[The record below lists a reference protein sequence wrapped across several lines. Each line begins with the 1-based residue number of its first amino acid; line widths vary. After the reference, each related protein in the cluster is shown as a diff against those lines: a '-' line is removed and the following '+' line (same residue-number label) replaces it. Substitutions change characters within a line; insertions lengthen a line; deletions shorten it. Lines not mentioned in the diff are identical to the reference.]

1 MSGAIDG
8 IISGFN
14 TSEMIDAILT
24 FEKNKVTLLENQ
36 KANETNK
43 LTTWKSIEAML
54 ISLKSQA
61 SLLDD
66 KKLWYAKSATS
77 SDDSIISVSSTTGAT
92 PGKYNLIVDQ
102 LASNHQIASQGMSS
116 LSQNMG
122 AGTIEIQVGN
132 GSATTITVDNS
143 NNTLTKLKDAINNS
157 DAGVTAAII
166 NDGSEQNPYRLIL
179 TANEPGAINQISVD
193 VNLSGDVVPSFTAQ
207 FDNTEK
213 LSWSDNATASPVRST
228 TAAYTGTENKTYTF
242 TIGGTGEQ
250 TIGSGDIEV
259 NWTDG
264 TNSGTVTVSA
274 VNADVALS
282 GAGAD
287 GLSLYFSGGTLQ
299 AGDTFQIQAF
309 APTVQSGQDAV
320 VKLGSST
327 GNGSPITFTSA
338 SNTISDLIDGVTLD
352 LKQISDGQAVEIKI
366 AEDKDQIK
374 AQIRQ
379 FVTVY
384 NEYQKFI
391 DDQFSYNEGSD
402 TVGVLLGETSLM
414 LLHNTIRTNILKSI
428 TGLPQEMRML
438 SQAGIKFNSSGE
450 LTFNESTFNDQ
461 IEKNFTNL
469 MNLFKSSG
477 TSNNSRIEFV
487 SSTDM
492 TKISTAGYDVD
503 ITKAATQGSFAGVS
517 ITNPAD
523 TPLTLDSTNNTIRL
537 TLNNITSHDIRL
549 DERTYISGEEL
560 AQEVEDKINGDSNLT
575 GIGVKVEWVDEGS
588 TGHLVIRSNTYGNTS
603 TVTVDAVPSNSAHNL
618 LGLTGGTSE
627 TGQNVEGTINGEK
640 ATGTGQYLIG
650 DNSNE
655 NTAGLKLLITL
666 TPEELTAGSEGSVRF
681 IKGMADVLNDKL
693 TTYTDT
699 YNGAIKTKKDSIEA
713 SINTY
718 SDKIT
723 FMEEQIERKRE
734 SLYEQFTAME
744 NALSELQSQ
753 QQYLTAMIK
762 SLNSSSTSLLGNNN
776 D

>member
-14 TSEMIDAILT
+14 TTEMIDAILT
-24 FEKNKVTLLENQ
+24 YEKNKVTLIENQ

-43 LTTWKSIEAML
+43 LTTWKSVEAML

-77 SDDSIISVSSTTGAT
+77 SDENIISVSSTTNAT

-116 LSQNMG
+116 LSQSMG

-132 GSATTITVDNS
+132 GTSTTITVDSS
-143 NNTLTKLKDAINNS
+143 NNTLTALKDAINNS

-179 TANEPGAINQISVD
+179 TANESGAINQISVD
-193 VNLSGDVVPSFTAQ
+193 ANLSGGVAPSFTAQ

-242 TIGGTGEQ
+242 TVGGTGEQ
-250 TIGSGDIEV
+250 TIGSGDIEI

-264 TNSGTVTVSA
+264 TNSGTITVSSI
-274 VNADVALS
+274 NTDVALT
-282 GAGAD
+282 GDGAD
-287 GLSLYFSGGTLQ
+287 GLSLYFSGGTVQ

-309 APTVQSGQDAV
+309 APTVQNGQDAIV
-320 VKLGSST
+320 RLGSTS
-327 GNGSPITFTSA
+327 GSGSPITFTSA
-338 SNTISDLIDGVTLD
+338 TNTISDLIEGVTLD
-352 LKQISDGQAVEIKI
+352 LNQVSDGQSVEIKI
-366 AEDKDQIK
+366 AEDRDQIK
-374 AQIRQ
+374 AQIKQ
-379 FVTVY
+379 FITAY
-384 NEYQKFI
+384 NEYQNFI
-391 DDQFSYNEGSD
+391 DEQFTYNEESD

-414 LLHNTIRTNILKSI
+414 LLHNTIRTNITKSI

-450 LTFNESTFNDQ
+450 LTFDESTFNDQ
-461 IEKNFTNL
+461 IEENYTNL

-477 TSNNSRIEFV
+477 TSNNSHIEFI
-487 SSTDM
+487 SSTEM

-503 ITKAATQGSFAGVS
+503 ITQAATQGSYTGVS

-523 TPLTLDSTNNTIRL
+523 TPLTLNSTNNTIRL
-537 TLNNITSHDIRL
+537 TLNNITSNDIRL
-549 DERTYISGEEL
+549 DERTYSSGEDL
-560 AQEVEDKINGDSNLT
+560 AQEIEDKINGDSNLS
-575 GIGVKVEWVDEGS
+575 GIGVEVEWVDQGS
-588 TGHLVIRSNTYGNTS
+588 AGHLVIRSDTYGSTS
-603 TVTVDAVPSNSAHNL
+603 KVDFDAVPSNSAHNI
-618 LGLTGGTSE
+618 LGLIDGTAE

-640 ATGTGQYLIG
+640 ATGTGQYLLG
-650 DNSNE
+650 DNSNA

-666 TPEELTAGSEGSVRF
+666 TPEDITEGSEGSVRF
-681 IKGMADVLNDKL
+681 IKGMADILNDKI

-699 YNGAIKTKKDSIEA
+699 YNGSLKAKKDTIEA
-713 SINTY
+713 SIQTY
-718 SDKIT
+718 TDKIT
-723 FMEEQIERKRE
+723 FMEKQIERKRE
-734 SLYEQFTAME
+734 SLYEQFIAME

-753 QQYLTAMIK
+753 QQYLTAMIN
-762 SLNSSSTSLLGNNN
+762 SLNSSSTSLLGNSNK
-776 D
+776 